1 MATQRAH
8 RAETPAHPNR
18 LWIWEKHVYLD
29 EFRRSWLPVVIK
41 SNEKFQVILRQEDVT
56 LGEAMSPSQLVPY
69 ELPLMWQLYPK
80 DRYRSCDSM
89 YWQILY
95 HIKVLQLLSALP
107 RPGPTGEMLV
117 LMFSLFASHVLF
129 PLHWAPRRKL
139 WPDAAPSHAAV
150 ACSAALVGPSALLTT
165 WQGAPE
171 KIPVLLT
178 SSRCSVVSVPLM
190 ILAD

>member
-80 DRYRSCDSM
+80 DRYRSADSM

-95 HIKVLQLLSALP
+95 HIKFRDVEDMLLELIDS
-107 RPGPTGEMLV
+107 E
-117 LMFSLFASHVLF
+117 SN
-129 PLHWAPRRKL
+129 
-139 WPDAAPSHAAV
+139 D
-150 ACSAALVGPSALLTT
+150 
-165 WQGAPE
+165 E
-171 KIPVLLT
+171 
-178 SSRCSVVSVPLM
+178 
-190 ILAD
+190 